1 MLMHVT
7 FFKEYSLIKTSV
19 IYDPTYSTHYDMS
32 YFSLNFIFHFSLS
45 LSLSLFNFHFSI
57 FTFHLSLFTFHFSL
71 VTFLFSLLT
80 YFFIPHCTLFI
91 DADPVASPLEYSK
104 FYSEKFIYM
113 PHSFLANSFAYQ
125 QPDMKT
131 ASMVLPNN
139 DNPSKNR
146 CSIMLDIGNSND
158 NNDDDGDDGANQSP
172 KSFEKESFIFCNF
185 NKHLKFDP
193 DLFSH
198 WLNTLQAVDNS
209 YLCLLENPK
218 ESKEF
223 ITEFTKNHSPNLVKR
238 IGYLPFINNPYENQQ
253 RNARYCHVILDTTIY
268 NGHTTAADALWG
280 GVPVVT
286 RGDGVDMGSRVGAS
300 ILTALNLPE
309 LIGSDQENYNDIAL
323 KLALDKEFYAETRS
337 KLIQAN
343 HAKAPMNPFWDL
355 QRYVRNLESGFESI
369 WDTFIHG
376 RDVEHVH
383 VVDSG
388 SSGGGV
394 EGSDSYRAV
403 IDHIEDR
410 EDAPLILESNTYKN
424 TLESVIKKPRNTA
437 AKKQKKKQSTK
448 EKKSAKNRQRS
459 KRKRRRKSGRSRR
472 RSLSE
477 EL

>member
-1 MLMHVT
+1 
-7 FFKEYSLIKTSV
+7 
-19 IYDPTYSTHYDMS
+19 
-32 YFSLNFIFHFSLS
+32 
-45 LSLSLFNFHFSI
+45 
-57 FTFHLSLFTFHFSL
+57 
-71 VTFLFSLLT
+71 
-80 YFFIPHCTLFI
+80 
-91 DADPVASPLEYSK
+91 
-104 FYSEKFIYM
+104 M

-131 ASMVLPNN
+131 ASMALPKN

-146 CSIMLDIGNSND
+146 CNIMLDTGNSND
-158 NNDDDGDDGANQSP
+158 DGDNDDDGDGDDGDGDGANQSP
-172 KSFEKESFIFCNF
+172 KSLEKESFIFCNF

-198 WLNTLQAVDNS
+198 WLDTLQAVDNS

-309 LIGSDQENYNDIAL
+309 LIGIDQENYNDIAL

-376 RDVEHVH
+376 RDVEHVL

-388 SSGGGV
+388 SSDSGV

-403 IDHIEDR
+403 IDDIEDR
-410 EDAPLILESNTYKN
+410 EDAPLILESNTDKN
-424 TLESVIKKPRNTA
+424 TLESEGKKSRNAA
-437 AKKQKKKQSTK
+437 AKKQKQKKIQSTK
-448 EKKSAKNRQRS
+448 EKKSKKIRQRN

>member
-1 MLMHVT
+1 MIELTLHTMT
-7 FFKEYSLIKTSV
+7 CLTSLSISFFVFL
-19 IYDPTYSTHYDMS
+19 STHLSSHFILQFFMI
-32 YFSLNFIFHFSLS
+32 YFN
-45 LSLSLFNFHFSI
+45 
-57 FTFHLSLFTFHFSL
+57 
-71 VTFLFSLLT
+71 
-80 YFFIPHCTLFI
+80 
-91 DADPVASPLEYSK
+91 ADPVASPVEYSK

-113 PHSFLANSFAYQ
+113 PNSFLANSFAYQ
-125 QPDMKT
+125 QPDMKI
-131 ASMVLPNN
+131 ASMVLPKN

-146 CSIMLDIGNSND
+146 CGIMLDIGNSNGD
-158 NNDDDGDDGANQSP
+158 DDDDGDSANLSP
-172 KSFEKESFIFCNF
+172 KSLEKESFIFCNF
-185 NKHLKFDP
+185 NKQLKFDP

-198 WLNTLQAVDNS
+198 WLDTLQAVDNS

-253 RNARYCHVILDTTIY
+253 RNARYCHVILDTTVY

-323 KLALDKEFYAETRS
+323 NLALDKEFYAETRS
-337 KLIQAN
+337 KLIHAN
-343 HAKAPMNPFWDL
+343 HAKAPMNAFWDL

-376 RDVEHVH
+376 RDVDHVY

-388 SSGGGV
+388 SSDSGV
-394 EGSDSYRAV
+394 EGSETYRAV
-403 IDHIEDR
+403 VDDIEDR
-410 EDAPLILESNTYKN
+410 EDAPLILESNSYKN
-424 TLESVIKKPRNTA
+424 TLESEIRKPRNTA
-437 AKKQKKKQSTK
+437 AKKQKKKQSTE
-448 EKKSAKNRQRS
+448 EKKSKKIRQRS
-459 KRKRRRKSGRSRR
+459 KRKRRRKNGRSRR

>member
-1 MLMHVT
+1 M
-7 FFKEYSLIKTSV
+7 F
-19 IYDPTYSTHYDMS
+19 
-32 YFSLNFIFHFSLS
+32 
-45 LSLSLFNFHFSI
+45 
-57 FTFHLSLFTFHFSL
+57 
-71 VTFLFSLLT
+71 
-80 YFFIPHCTLFI
+80 
-91 DADPVASPLEYSK
+91 
-104 FYSEKFIYM
+104 
-113 PHSFLANSFAYQ
+113 
-125 QPDMKT
+125 
-131 ASMVLPNN
+131 
-139 DNPSKNR
+139 
-146 CSIMLDIGNSND
+146 DIGESID
-158 NNDDDGDDGANQSP
+158 SDSDDDGDDGGDVDSANQSP
-172 KSFEKESFIFCNF
+172 RSLEKESFIFCNF

-223 ITEFTKNHSPNLVKR
+223 ITEFTKNHNPDLVKR

-253 RNARYCHVILDTTIY
+253 RNAQYCHVILDTTIY

-376 RDVEHVH
+376 RAMEHVH
-383 VVDSG
+383 VVDNG
-388 SSGGGV
+388 SS
-394 EGSDSYRAV
+394 DSGAEDRDTYRAV
-403 IDHIEDR
+403 VDDIEDR
-410 EDAPLILESNTYKN
+410 EDAPLILESNTDKN
-424 TLESVIKKPRNTA
+424 TLKLDGKKPRSTSTN
-437 AKKQKKKQSTK
+437 KHKKKKSTK
-448 EKKSAKNRQRS
+448 KKKNAKNRQRS